1 MTTSKKYYSI
11 YSNRKPED
19 VCSLIREYG
28 GVAWVERDSC
38 GFDFV
43 VSDHTFEQ
51 VARWARGQFWLGPA
65 PKGTEHGINTSGCSA
80 AYYLKRHVRCVN
92 AAALKCMLAIVE
104 LNDHAGTADGL
115 KRKDR
120 SAWLRKAKKLC
131 GQAGSLLHD
140 SGSLVNQFHRY
151 LETIDAAGVSHK
163 YTTFL
168 DQYLTGTVAGLREL
182 DTTLREL
189 IEGMESPIE

>member
-11 YSNRKPED
+11 YSNKNPED
-19 VCSLIREYG
+19 VCSLIRENG
-28 GVAWVERDSC
+28 SVAWVERDSC

-43 VSDHTFEQ
+43 VSDHPFDQ

-65 PKGTEHGINTSGCSA
+65 PKGTEHGIDMNGRNAS
-80 AYYLKRHVRCVN
+80 YYLKRQVRRVN
-92 AAALKCMLAIVE
+92 GAALKCMLAIVE
-104 LNDHAGTADGL
+104 LNDHAGAIYGL
-115 KRKDR
+115 KPKDR
-120 SAWLRKAKKLC
+120 AAWLCKAKKLC
-131 GQAGSLLHD
+131 GKAGSLLQD

-151 LETIDAAGVSHK
+151 IEMIDAAGVAHK
-163 YTTFL
+163 YTAFL

-182 DTTLREL
+182 DTTLREQ